1 MSSLAAEQQRSVL
14 DGAVSLFSK
23 SDLDSISLDQLSR
36 ACGVSAFDIVRH
48 YHSKENIVAA
58 VLERELELIAGV
70 AHAPELRFPGET
82 MRDELQVLAKMMLQE
97 CRARLPL
104 LARLLTEAMRNPQV
118 GALFYRKFI
127 MQGRLLFTEFL
138 NCRGNLGELREDLDV
153 EAAAAIFLSSLM
165 GMLLM
170 TELFGGKNVEQLDD
184 DRVVRELSAAFLQ
197 GVIRR

>member
-1 MSSLAAEQQRSVL
+1 MTALASDQQRRVL
-14 DGAVSLFSK
+14 DGAVNLFSK
-23 SDLDSISLDQLSR
+23 CDLESITLDQLTST
-36 ACGVSAFDIVRH
+36 CGVSAFDIVRH
-48 YHSKENIVAA
+48 YHTKENIVAA
-58 VLERELELIAGV
+58 VLERELELIAGA

-104 LARLLTEAMRNPQV
+104 LARLLSEAMRNPEV

-138 NCRGNLGELREDLDV
+138 KCRGNLGELREDLDV
-153 EAAAAIFLSSLM
+153 EAAAAMFLSSLL
-165 GMLLM
+165 GILLM
-170 TELFGGKNVEQLDD
+170 AELFGGKHVEQLDD
-184 DRVVRELSAAFLQ
+184 DRVVRELSCAFLE